1 MYKGLKRLSDYN
13 NREENLGSKDIQSLL
28 KLVLNIYGVNNEQI
42 NESTSKIKINK
53 VNKRLFKKLD
63 TIKLEM

>member
-1 MYKGLKRLSDYN
+1 MYKGLKRLNDCN
-13 NREENLGSKDIQSLL
+13 NREEKLGPKDIQSLL

-42 NESTSKIKINK
+42 NQSTSKIKINK